1 MTITAKEFLE
11 MNKIEALKQ
20 IEVFCRETFSQSNYS
35 EWQIKTEDGFSYLQ
49 GNLEITTQTIH
60 HPTQCQY
67 RVRIEYQNKYSKK
80 LIVTVEAC
88 LALEYN
94 SVPYLSWVEIKS
106 NKKKIQGDGKHLD
119 ILLPETKKIMKPIS
133 DFIENEIQSKIDSS
147 RKVEKNSCLQLTIDF
162 IKTKI

>member
-1 MTITAKEFLE
+1 

-20 IEVFCRETFSQSNYS
+20 IGVFCKETFSHSNYS

-49 GNLEITTQTIH
+49 GNLEIFYQSL
-60 HPTQCQY
+60 TQCQY
-67 RVRIEYQNKYSKK
+67 RVWIEYQNKYSKK

-106 NKKKIQGDGKHLD
+106 NRKKIQGDGKHLD
-119 ILLPETKKIMKPIS
+119 TLLTETKEIMRPIS
-133 DFIENEIQSKIDSS
+133 DFIENEIQIKIDLSK
-147 RKVEKNSCLQLTIDF
+147 KVKKDSCLQLAIDF

>member
-1 MTITAKEFLE
+1 

-20 IEVFCRETFSQSNYS
+20 IEVFCRETFSHSNYS

-49 GNLEITTQTIH
+49 GTLEKNTMFSQRL
-60 HPTQCQY
+60 TQCQY
-67 RVRIEYQNKYSKK
+67 RVWVEYQNKYSKK

-106 NKKKIQGDGKHLD
+106 NRKKIQGDGKHLD
-119 ILLPETKKIMKPIS
+119 ILLPETKKTIKPIL
-133 DFIENEIQSKIDSS
+133 DFIENEIQIKIDLFK
-147 RKVEKNSCLQLTIDF
+147 KVKKHSCLQLTIDF
-162 IKTKI
+162 IETKI

>member
-1 MTITAKEFLE
+1 

-20 IEVFCRETFSQSNYS
+20 IEVFCRETFSHSNYS

-49 GNLEITTQTIH
+49 GTLEIFCQS
-60 HPTQCQY
+60 PTQCQY
-67 RVRIEYQNKYSKK
+67 RVWIEYQNKYSKK

-119 ILLPETKKIMKPIS
+119 ILLPETRKIMRPIS

-147 RKVEKNSCLQLTIDF
+147 RKVEKNSHL
-162 IKTKI
+162 

>member
-1 MTITAKEFLE
+1 MTITAKEFPE
-11 MNKIEALKQ
+11 MNKIEALKY
-20 IEVFCRETFSQSNYS
+20 IEVFCRKTFSQSNYS

-49 GNLEITTQTIH
+49 GTLHMFSQCLV
-60 HPTQCQY
+60 QCQY
-67 RVRIEYQNKYSKK
+67 RVWVEFQNKYSKK

-88 LALEYN
+88 LTLEHN

-119 ILLPETKKIMKPIS
+119 ILLPETKKIIKPIL
-133 DFIENEIQSKIDSS
+133 DFIENEIQVKIDLSK
-147 RKVEKNSCLQLTIDF
+147 KVKKDSCLQLTIDF

>member
-1 MTITAKEFLE
+1 
-11 MNKIEALKQ
+11 MNKTEALKQ
-20 IEVFCRETFSQSNYS
+20 IEVFCRETFSHSNYS

-49 GNLEITTQTIH
+49 GTLHMFSQCLV
-60 HPTQCQY
+60 QCQY
-67 RVRIEYQNKYSKK
+67 EVWIEFQNKYSKK

-94 SVPYLSWVEIKS
+94 FVPYISWVVIKS

-119 ILLPETKKIMKPIS
+119 ILLTETKEIIRPIS

-147 RKVEKNSCLQLTIDF
+147 RKK
-162 IKTKI
+162 K

>member
-1 MTITAKEFLE
+1 

-20 IEVFCRETFSQSNYS
+20 IEVFCRETFSHSNYS

-49 GNLEITTQTIH
+49 GTLHMFSQCLV
-60 HPTQCQY
+60 QCQY
-67 RVRIEYQNKYSKK
+67 EVWIEFQNKYSKK

-106 NKKKIQGDGKHLD
+106 NRKKIQGDGKHLD
-119 ILLPETKKIMKPIS
+119 ILLTETKEIIRPIS

-147 RKVEKNSCLQLTIDF
+147 RKK
-162 IKTKI
+162 K

>member
-1 MTITAKEFLE
+1 
-11 MNKIEALKQ
+11 
-20 IEVFCRETFSQSNYS
+20 V
-35 EWQIKTEDGFSYLQ
+35 W
-49 GNLEITTQTIH
+49 
-60 HPTQCQY
+60 
-67 RVRIEYQNKYSKK
+67 IEYQNKYSKK

-119 ILLPETKKIMKPIS
+119 ILLPETRKIMRPIS

-147 RKVEKNSCLQLTIDF
+147 RKVEKNSHL
-162 IKTKI
+162 

>member
-1 MTITAKEFLE
+1 
-11 MNKIEALKQ
+11 MNKTEALKQ

-49 GNLEITTQTIH
+49 GTLHMFSQCLV
-60 HPTQCQY
+60 QCQY
-67 RVRIEYQNKYSKK
+67 EVWIEFQNKYSKK

-88 LALEYN
+88 LALEHN

-119 ILLPETKKIMKPIS
+119 ILLTETKEIIRPIS

-147 RKVEKNSCLQLTIDF
+147 RKKNSHLQLTIDF

>member
-49 GNLEITTQTIH
+49 GNLKIFHQSL
-60 HPTQCQY
+60 TQCQY
-67 RVRIEYQNKYSKK
+67 TVWIEYQNKYSKK

-88 LALEYN
+88 SALEYN

-106 NKKKIQGDGKHLD
+106 NRKKIQGDGKHLD
-119 ILLPETKKIMKPIS
+119 ILLPETKKIIKPIL

-147 RKVEKNSCLQLTIDF
+147 RKNSHLQLTIDF

>member
-1 MTITAKEFLE
+1 

-67 RVRIEYQNKYSKK
+67 RVWIEYQNKYSKK

-119 ILLPETKKIMKPIS
+119 ILLTETKEIIKPIL
-133 DFIENEIQSKIDSS
+133 DFIENEIQVKIDLSK
-147 RKVEKNSCLQLTIDF
+147 KVKKDSHLQLTIDF

>member
-1 MTITAKEFLE
+1 

-20 IEVFCRETFSQSNYS
+20 IEVFCRETFSHSNYS

-49 GNLEITTQTIH
+49 GTLEIFCQS
-60 HPTQCQY
+60 PTQCQY
-67 RVRIEYQNKYSKK
+67 RVWIEYQNKYSKK

-106 NKKKIQGDGKHLD
+106 NRKKIQGDGKHLD
-119 ILLPETKKIMKPIS
+119 ILLTETKEIIKPIL
-133 DFIENEIQSKIDSS
+133 DFIENEIQVKIDLSK
-147 RKVEKNSCLQLTIDF
+147 KVKKDSCLQLAIDF

>member
-1 MTITAKEFLE
+1 
-11 MNKIEALKQ
+11 MNKTEALKQ
-20 IEVFCRETFSQSNYS
+20 IEVFCRETFSHSNYS

-49 GNLEITTQTIH
+49 GTLHMFSQCLV
-60 HPTQCQY
+60 QCQY
-67 RVRIEYQNKYSKK
+67 EVWIEFQNKYSKK

-88 LALEYN
+88 LALEHN

-119 ILLPETKKIMKPIS
+119 ILLTETKEIIRPIS

-147 RKVEKNSCLQLTIDF
+147 RKKNSHLQLTIDF

>member
-1 MTITAKEFLE
+1 

-49 GNLEITTQTIH
+49 GTLQKNTMFSQSL
-60 HPTQCQY
+60 TQCQY
-67 RVRIEYQNKYSKK
+67 RVWIEYQNKYSKK

-94 SVPYLSWVEIKS
+94 SVPYISWVEIKS
-106 NKKKIQGDGKHLD
+106 NRKKIQGDGKDLD
-119 ILLPETKKIMKPIS
+119 ILLPETKTIIKPIL
-133 DFIENEIQSKIDSS
+133 DFIENEIQIKIDLSK
-147 RKVEKNSCLQLTIDF
+147 KVKKHSCLQLTIDF
-162 IKTKI
+162 IETKI

>member
-1 MTITAKEFLE
+1 

-20 IEVFCRETFSQSNYS
+20 IEVFCRETFSHSNYS

-49 GNLEITTQTIH
+49 GTLEIFCQSL
-60 HPTQCQY
+60 TQCQY
-67 RVRIEYQNKYSKK
+67 RVWIEYQNKYSKK

-119 ILLPETKKIMKPIS
+119 ILLPETRKIMRPIS

-147 RKVEKNSCLQLTIDF
+147 RKVEKNSHL
-162 IKTKI
+162 

>member
-1 MTITAKEFLE
+1 MIKT
-11 MNKIEALKQ
+11 EALKQ

-49 GNLEITTQTIH
+49 GTLQKNTMFSQSL
-60 HPTQCQY
+60 TQCQY
-67 RVRIEYQNKYSKK
+67 RVWIEYQNKYSKK

-106 NKKKIQGDGKHLD
+106 NRKKIQGDGKHLD
-119 ILLPETKKIMKPIS
+119 ILLPETKKIIKPVL
-133 DFIENEIQSKIDSS
+133 DFIENEIQIKIDLFK
-147 RKVEKNSCLQLTIDF
+147 KVKKHSCLQLTIDF
-162 IKTKI
+162 IETKI

>member
-1 MTITAKEFLE
+1 

-20 IEVFCRETFSQSNYS
+20 IEVFCRETFSHSNYS

-49 GNLEITTQTIH
+49 GTLEIFCQS
-60 HPTQCQY
+60 PTQCQY
-67 RVRIEYQNKYSKK
+67 RVWIEYQNKYSKK

-119 ILLPETKKIMKPIS
+119 ILLPETRKIMRPIS

-147 RKVEKNSCLQLTIDF
+147 RKVEKNSPL
-162 IKTKI
+162 

>member
-1 MTITAKEFLE
+1 

-20 IEVFCRETFSQSNYS
+20 IEVFCRKTFSQSNYS

-67 RVRIEYQNKYSKK
+67 RVWIEYQNKYSKK

-94 SVPYLSWVEIKS
+94 FVSWVVIKS
-106 NKKKIQGDGKHLD
+106 NKKKILGNGKHLD
-119 ILLPETKKIMKPIS
+119 ILLLETKKIIKPIL
-133 DFIENEIQSKIDSS
+133 DFIENEIQSKIDSF
-147 RKVEKNSCLQLTIDF
+147 RKVEKNSHLQLTIDF
-162 IKTKI
+162 IKAKIQTEVTP